1 MTPEELTSRIAPLY
15 SSFINLAVLS
25 DNERPLHLAHYT
37 SLDVLEKIMQTNE
50 IWFSNPLFMN
60 DHQEMRFVL
69 FEALKVI
76 AELQNDKDALSLAGG
91 VQNFTKISSAFHN
104 AFQNFD
110 INHALDVYVFC
121 LSKYDPENQ
130 RDGLLSMWRGYGAN
144 GEGAALV
151 FNTGFVTLVPES
163 PLLIV
168 EVQYANDSERRA
180 WLHKTFHQLLSVIAS
195 HHITEQ
201 NLMAIGFNLFQLAL
215 VFSLTSKHPGFREE
229 QEWRVIYLPDRDP
242 FGLMKD
248 RRSYLR
254 RNNRLEPKLRFPI
267 EPLKIEP
274 RQTWTFDSIVERVVL
289 GPTHSSF
296 AGAMLA
302 RRMFTALGK
311 PGFASKVWVSEIPYR
326 PT

>member
-1 MTPEELTSRIAPLY
+1 
-15 SSFINLAVLS
+15 
-25 DNERPLHLAHYT
+25 
-37 SLDVLEKIMQTNE
+37 
-50 IWFSNPLFMN
+50 MN

-91 VQNFTKISSAFHN
+91 VPNFTKISSAFHN

-180 WLHKTFHQLLSVIAS
+180 WLHKTFHQLLSLIAG

-215 VFSLTSKHPGFREE
+215 VFSLTRNILASGKN
-229 QEWRVIYLPDRDP
+229 
-242 FGLMKD
+242 
-248 RRSYLR
+248 RSGESFICL
-254 RNNRLEPKLRFPI
+254 
-267 EPLKIEP
+267 
-274 RQTWTFDSIVERVVL
+274 IVTRS
-289 GPTHSSF
+289 GS
-296 AGAMLA
+296 
-302 RRMFTALGK
+302 
-311 PGFASKVWVSEIPYR
+311 
-326 PT
+326 

>member
-1 MTPEELTSRIAPLY
+1 MTPEEITSRLAPLY
-15 SSFINLAVLS
+15 STFINLAALT
-25 DNERPLHLAHYT
+25 DNEHSVHLAHYT

-69 FEALKVI
+69 FEAFKVI
-76 AELQNDKDALSLAGG
+76 TELQNDKDALSLAGG
-91 VQNFTKISSAFHN
+91 MQNFTKISSAFHN

-121 LSKYDPENQ
+121 LSKYDSVNQ

-151 FNTGFVTLVPES
+151 FNTAFVTLVPGS

-180 WLHKTFHQLLSVIAS
+180 WLHKAFYQVLSMFAG
-195 HHITEQ
+195 HDITEQ
-201 NLMAIGFNLFQLAL
+201 NLSVIGFNLFQLAL
-215 VFSLTSKHPGFREE
+215 VFSLSSKHPGFREE
-229 QEWRVIYLPDRDP
+229 QEWRVIYLPDRDQL
-242 FGLMKD
+242 GLMKD
-248 RRSYLR
+248 HRSYLR
-254 RNNRLEPKLRFPI
+254 RNNRLEPRLRFPI

-274 RQTWTFDSIVERVVL
+274 RQTWTFDGIVERVV
-289 GPTHSSF
+289 
-296 AGAMLA
+296 
-302 RRMFTALGK
+302 
-311 PGFASKVWVSEIPYR
+311 
-326 PT
+326 